1 MAARSTI
8 ALPERY
14 RVEHRIA
21 TGGMATVWAAHD
33 EVLGRRVAV
42 KVLSSLLGED
52 ESYHARFAREA
63 RAAARISGCG
73 HVVTIYDIG
82 EHAGRTFIVME
93 HFGGGT
99 LAGRLRGPAPVD
111 RDTGVRW
118 LREAATA
125 LDYAHEHGIVHRDVK
140 PANLL
145 LDDDD
150 RLAVADFGI
159 AHVADATRQLTRVGE
174 VVGTAAYLSPEQAL
188 GQTASAASDHYSLA
202 VVAFEVLCGERPYR
216 AAHPTA
222 QARQH
227 VEAAVPRIT
236 ERAPDLP
243 SAVDDVLA
251 WGMAKRP
258 DERPA
263 TAAELVDHLDA
274 ALRDVPVHAAPT
286 TRRSRRRRPLVPALL
301 AVAALA
307 AAGTAV
313 ALTAWDADGPVRQT
327 ARTTAT
333 TPRTT
338 TPASARTAAPA
349 PAVTAPAPQPPAPA
363 TRTPAQLNDDGF
375 ALIRQER
382 YAEALPLLQR
392 SVEGFRALRDT
403 SELPYA
409 YSLYNLAYALAR
421 TGHEAQAV
429 PLLEERLRVSHDQ
442 RDVVRRELGRIQRK

>member
-99 LAGRLRGPAPVD
+99 LADRLRGPAPVD

-188 GQTASAASDHYSLA
+188 G
-202 VVAFEVLCGERPYR
+202 
-216 AAHPTA
+216 
-222 QARQH
+222 
-227 VEAAVPRIT
+227 
-236 ERAPDLP
+236 
-243 SAVDDVLA
+243 
-251 WGMAKRP
+251 
-258 DERPA
+258 
-263 TAAELVDHLDA
+263 
-274 ALRDVPVHAAPT
+274 
-286 TRRSRRRRPLVPALL
+286 
-301 AVAALA
+301 
-307 AAGTAV
+307 
-313 ALTAWDADGPVRQT
+313 
-327 ARTTAT
+327 
-333 TPRTT
+333 
-338 TPASARTAAPA
+338 
-349 PAVTAPAPQPPAPA
+349 
-363 TRTPAQLNDDGF
+363 
-375 ALIRQER
+375 
-382 YAEALPLLQR
+382 
-392 SVEGFRALRDT
+392 
-403 SELPYA
+403 
-409 YSLYNLAYALAR
+409 
-421 TGHEAQAV
+421 
-429 PLLEERLRVSHDQ
+429 
-442 RDVVRRELGRIQRK
+442 